1 MTPSL
6 AKPNSGSLF
15 VFHKVAYHEGEVT
28 NGSVTISTWKL
39 FYFAKLN
46 FLFFINPII
55 LNPFFAIRLAAA

>member
-6 AKPNSGSLF
+6 AKPSSGSLF
-15 VFHKVAYHEGEVT
+15 VFHKVAYHEREVA
-28 NGSVTISTWKL
+28 NAPITISTWKL

-46 FLFFINPII
+46 FLFFLNPII